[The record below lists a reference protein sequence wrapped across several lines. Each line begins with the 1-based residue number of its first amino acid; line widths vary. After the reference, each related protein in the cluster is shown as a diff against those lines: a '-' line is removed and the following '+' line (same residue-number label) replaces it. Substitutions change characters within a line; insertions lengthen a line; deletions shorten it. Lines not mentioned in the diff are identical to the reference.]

1 MTGDWASVLISNP
14 HPTAITFM
22 VSDMG
27 WLEIVGKFA
36 PIATALIA
44 LGAALI
50 AWRAIEAQRDI
61 ARRRAA
67 IDFFL
72 KVEMDTTAIDLYQK
86 FKTHAPLVASSPKP
100 WQHEEY
106 ENVRAW
112 LNICELIA
120 VGVNNGAFSET
131 VSEAYWGDVIPSSFQ
146 TAKELIAKIRNN
158 PEEGSQHTYVDLEK
172 LAKKWA
178 AKAGMISANQSMCWR
193 ATRALLCE
201 QFEPVT

>member
-27 WLEIVGKFA
+27 WWEIAARLA
-36 PIATALIA
+36 PIGTALIA
-44 LGAALI
+44 LGAAGI
-50 AWRAIEAQRDI
+50 AWWAILEQRNI

-72 KVEMDTTAIDLYQK
+72 KTELDQTVVDLWDK
-86 FKTHAPLVASSPKP
+86 FNKLAPTISSGGALSDLDRN
-100 WQHEEY
+100 
-106 ENVRAW
+106 NVRAW

-120 VGVNNGAFSET
+120 VGVRKGAFSEA
-131 VSEAYWGDVIPSSFQ
+131 VSKEYWGDVIPKTYQ
-146 TAKELIAKIRNN
+146 AAKEWINKARTG
-158 PEEGSQHTYVDLEK
+158 EGSRHSYADLEE

-178 AKAGMISANQSMCWR
+178 SKPTPA
-193 ATRALLCE
+193 
-201 QFEPVT
+201 